1 MLDKTLSVCVRED
14 TVMTAKHSSSRKKDP
29 AKGDEVA
36 WRSHG
41 SETRGQ
47 VEKKIT
53 ERTEAVGRT
62 VDASPEEPQYQ
73 VRSDKSGRS
82 AVHKPSALKRKK

>member
-1 MLDKTLSVCVRED
+1 M
-14 TVMTAKHSSSRKKDP
+14 MMAKRSSSRKKEP
-29 AKGDEVA
+29 AAGDEVA

-41 SETRGQ
+41 SETTGR

-53 ERTEAVGRT
+53 ERTKAAGRT

-73 VRSDKSGRS
+73 VRSDRSGRA